1 MIKPEFVKPGAIV
14 IDVGINRIMVDGKAK
29 IVGDVD
35 PKVLLLLYFFK
46 NIFDNFISFLFK
58 VAEVAGYMT
67 PVPGGVGPCTVACL
81 LYNTVIAAKRQNLEA
96 KLSSPN

>member
-35 PKVLLLLYFFK
+35 PKVFLLLHNLIFK
-46 NIFDNFISFLFK
+46 NIFDHFFSFFI
-58 VAEVAGYMT
+58 
-67 PVPGGVGPCTVACL
+67 
-81 LYNTVIAAKRQNLEA
+81 
-96 KLSSPN
+96 

>member
-35 PKVLLLLYFFK
+35 PKVLIIIFFRKYF
-46 NIFDNFISFLFK
+46 
-58 VAEVAGYMT
+58 
-67 PVPGGVGPCTVACL
+67 
-81 LYNTVIAAKRQNLEA
+81 Q
-96 KLSSPN
+96 